1 MSRYIYIITIIFFLA
16 GCSLKEPVKVGEKA
30 FKQEDGYI
38 MQALEYQKNK
48 QFDKAVDTYNELYEK
63 TNKINYLVEATKIS
77 FVTLHTEKTDLLLNQ
92 ALKKYPENTALL
104 RIKVA
109 LLMKEKK
116 LQEAKDKV
124 QELLKLEKN
133 SRNLTIAGALYFELK
148 SYDLSLK
155 YFQSAYKES
164 EDENALLN
172 MVDVLYNYLNKKDEA
187 ISYLETHARIY
198 GCSRKVCSKL
208 LNIYG
213 KEKDLEGIISVYKRL
228 YKALG
233 EEEYAK
239 RVIELL
245 LYKKE
250 NKRAIAF
257 LEKSGYEPRM
267 LLDVYASS
275 HDFAGA
281 FKVAKKLYKQE
292 KDPILLGKMAI
303 YEYEKNKKHMNKK
316 ILDSVSKKFEK
327 VLKEN
332 KDPLFLNYYGYLL
345 IDHDRNV
352 KKGIKLVKE
361 ALKQEPNSIFYLDSL
376 AWGLYKQ
383 KKCKAA
389 KAVLDKVIGKT
400 KEEEVLM
407 HYKKIKE
414 CIQ

>member
-1 MSRYIYIITIIFFLA
+1 MSRYIYIVTIVFFLA
-16 GCSLKEPVKVGEKA
+16 GCSFNEPVKVGEKA

-38 MQALEYQKNK
+38 IQALEYQKNK
-48 QFDKAVDTYNELYEK
+48 QFDKAVNAYSELYEK
-63 TNKINYLVEATKIS
+63 TDKINYLIEATKIS
-77 FVTLHTEKTDLLLNQ
+77 FVTLHTEKTNKLLNQ
-92 ALKKYPENTALL
+92 ALKKYPDNTDLL

-109 LLMKEKK
+109 LLMKERK

-124 QELLKLEKN
+124 EKLLKLEKN

-148 SYDLSLK
+148 SYNLSLK
-155 YFQSAYKES
+155 YFQSAYKDS

-172 MVDVLYNYLNKKDEA
+172 MVDVLYNYLNKKNEA
-187 ISYLETHARIY
+187 ISYLETHTRIY

-213 KEKDLEGIISVYKRL
+213 KEQDLEGIISVYKRL
-228 YKALG
+228 YKTYG

-257 LEKSGYEPRM
+257 LEKSGYEPQM
-267 LLDVYASS
+267 LMDIYASS
-275 HDFAGA
+275 HDFSGA
-281 FKVAKKLYKQE
+281 FRVAKKLYKQQ

-303 YEYEKNKKHMNKK
+303 YEYEKNKKHISKK

-327 VLKEN
+327 VLKKS

-345 IDHDRNV
+345 IDHNRNV

-383 KKCKAA
+383 KKCKKA
-389 KAVLDKVIGKT
+389 KVILDKVINQT